1 MANPLRGVF
10 TALVTPFMKSG
21 KLDENALRDLIE
33 FQISNGIDGI
43 VPCGTTGESP
53 TLSDNEKKTIIRL
66 TVKHARG
73 RAKVI
78 AGTGSNWTEHSI
90 QLSRFAE
97 DAGVDGLLL
106 VNPYYN
112 KPTQKGLFL
121 HFSSIAD
128 AVKIPCVVYNIK
140 GRTSVNVE
148 TTTLIKL
155 MNECPNIAAVKEASG
170 DIDQIKDVI
179 ARRKPGFCVL
189 SGDDNMTLA
198 LVRAGGDGIVSV
210 ASNIVP
216 AEMVK
221 MTHYALEGKYDQAK
235 EIENKLSLLFKTLF
249 IETNPIPIK
258 TMLAMQG
265 RCEEI
270 FRLPMCELES
280 DEHRKMV
287 QQVVAGLAR

>member
-1 MANPLRGVF
+1 METALRGVF
-10 TALVTPFMKSG
+10 TALITPFKKSG
-21 KLDENALRDLIE
+21 KLDEKALEQLIE
-33 FQISNGIDGI
+33 FQIASGIDGI

-53 TLSDNEKKTIIRL
+53 TLSDDEKKTVIRL

-78 AGTGSNWTEHSI
+78 AGTGSNWTDHSVD
-90 QLSRFAE
+90 LSRFAE

-121 HFSSIAD
+121 HFSTIAK
-128 AVKIPCVVYNIK
+128 AVGVPCVVYNIK

-170 DIDQIKDVI
+170 DIAQIKDVI
-179 ARRKPGFCVL
+179 QRRKPGFSVL

-198 LVRAGGDGIVSV
+198 LIEAGGDGIVSV

-216 AEMVK
+216 SKMVK
-221 MTHYALEGKYDQAK
+221 MTHYALEGKYGQAK
-235 EIENKLSLLFKTLF
+235 EIENELSTLFRTLF

-265 RCEEI
+265 KCEEI
-270 FRLPMCELES
+270 FRLPMCEFES
-280 DEHRKMV
+280 DEHRKMAER
-287 QQVVAGLAR
+287 VVAGLAS